1 MSSFRWGVSALA
13 EYLGLH
19 CLLGIA
25 AVVVTVPALTF
36 LLHANWTYRY
46 TWMKTALITG
56 IMGQDG
62 SMLAE
67 LLVSK
72 GYRVFGLVRRES
84 WFGQRS
90 HVGLPAQVEILFG
103 DMSEGVDIASAIHD
117 AQPDEAYNLA
127 SQSRPGESWSRASE
141 TLLVNGLG
149 AVRLF
154 EAVRHHNPTCRIYH
168 ASSSEM
174 YGQACTSP
182 QDEQTPFNPVNPYAA
197 AKVYA
202 HQMARIYRDSYGMFI
217 ASGILFNHESER
229 RPLHFLTQK
238 VAYGAACASLGITTS
253 PATNEMGR
261 PIVEDGTLSLGNID
275 VARDWGYAGDF
286 VRAMWLMLQHDT
298 PDEFVIGTGTLRT
311 LGELCEVAYGAVG
324 LDWRDNVVSDP
335 SLVRPLESGRTL
347 ANPAKAKRVLSWEP
361 TVSFED
367 MIRRMVAAQV
377 ANLRS
382 LDF

>member
-1 MSSFRWGVSALA
+1 
-13 EYLGLH
+13 
-19 CLLGIA
+19 
-25 AVVVTVPALTF
+25 
-36 LLHANWTYRY
+36 
-46 TWMKTALITG
+46 MKTALITG
-56 IMGQDG
+56 ITGQDG
-62 SMLAE
+62 SLLAE
-67 LLVSK
+67 FLLGK
-72 GYRVFGLVRRES
+72 GYRVVGLVRRES
-84 WFGQRS
+84 WFRQGKTPD
-90 HVGLPAQVEILFG
+90 LPSQVEILFG
-103 DMSEGVDIASAIHD
+103 DMAEGVDIASAIHD
-117 AQPDEAYNLA
+117 AGPDEVYNLA
-127 SQSRPGESWSRASE
+127 SQSRPGESWSRAPE

-154 EAVRHHNPTCRIYH
+154 EAVRHHSPQCRIYH

-174 YGQACTSP
+174 YGQACASP
-182 QDEQTPFNPVNPYAA
+182 QDEDTPFNPINPYAA

-238 VAYGAACASLGITTS
+238 VAYGAACASLGIATS

-261 PIVEDGTLSLGNID
+261 PIVDNGALSLGNLE

-286 VRAMWLMLQHDT
+286 VRAMWLMLQQDA
-298 PDEFVIGTGTLRT
+298 PDEFVIGTGTLHT
-311 LGELCEVAYGAVG
+311 LGELCEMAYGAVG

-335 SLVRPLESGRTL
+335 SLVRPLESGQTL
-347 ANPAKAKRVLSWEP
+347 ANPAKAKRLLGWEP

-377 ANLRS
+377 DNLRS
-382 LDF
+382 LDL